1 MQKNYKENHLKPY
14 AIKSINSK
22 GRIYN
27 EKENSIRSPYQRD
40 RDRIIHS
47 SSFRRLKHKTQV
59 FVNTEGDHY
68 RTRLTHS
75 MEVSQISR
83 TLARFLGLN
92 EDLCE
97 TLSLSHD
104 LGHTPFGHAGEE
116 VLNQCMRR
124 HGGFNHNIQ
133 TLRIVTLLENK
144 YYKFFGLN
152 LTIETLDGLIKHNG
166 PVKNLNL
173 YNTILKKNLFKN
185 KIVFHAFPSLEAQVA
200 AISDDIAYNNHDL
213 EDGLRAG
220 LFTIEKF
227 NSIPFVSK
235 LINKHVNNTK
245 NYRREIIINQ
255 IVRELINVMVVDV
268 INTTNRNLK
277 KYNPQSIK
285 DIYKQDHLIVDFSDK
300 IKKVD
305 MQIKDF
311 LRHNMYNHK
320 KVIINT
326 NKGKRIIKV
335 LFNYL
340 SKNPKKYINEELLK
354 KAPKERVVAD
364 FIAGMTDRYA
374 INLHKKIKWIY
385 FQIIKKGLWII

>member
-133 TLRIVTLLENK
+133 TLRIVTLLEHK

-173 YNTILKKNLFKN
+173 YNTILKKNIFKN
-185 KIVFHAFPSLEAQVA
+185 KIVFHAFSSLEAQVA

-227 NSIPFVSK
+227 NSIPFVSR

-245 NYRREIIINQ
+245 NYRKEIIINQ

-285 DIYKQDHLIVDFSDK
+285 DIYKQDHLLVDFSDK
-300 IKKVD
+300 MKKVEK
-305 MQIKDF
+305 QIKDF

-320 KVIINT
+320 KVIINA
-326 NKGKRIIKV
+326 NKGKRIIQV

-340 SKNPKKYINEELLK
+340 SKNPKKYINEELLRK
-354 KAPKERVVAD
+354 EPKERVVAD

-374 INLHKKIKWIY
+374 INLHKKIK
-385 FQIIKKGLWII
+385 

>member
-1 MQKNYKENHLKPY
+1 MQKNYKEHHLKPY
-14 AIKSINSK
+14 AIKSINTK
-22 GRIYN
+22 GRIYD
-27 EKENSIRSPYQRD
+27 EKENSVRSPYQRD

-59 FVNTEGDHY
+59 FVDTEGDHY

-83 TLARFLGLN
+83 TLARSLGLN

-97 TLSLSHD
+97 ALSLSHD

-116 VLNQCMRR
+116 VLDQCMEG
-124 HGGFNHNIQ
+124 HGGFDHNIQ
-133 TLRIVTLLENK
+133 TLRIVTLIENK
-144 YYKFFGLN
+144 YYNFCGLN

-166 PVKNLNL
+166 PVKNINL
-173 YNTILKKNLFKN
+173 YNTVLKKNLLKN

-220 LFTIEKF
+220 LFTIERF
-227 NSIPFVSK
+227 NLIPFVSK

-285 DIYKQDHLIVDFSDK
+285 DIHNQDHLIVDFSDK
-300 IKKVD
+300 MKKVD

-340 SKNPKKYINEELLK
+340 SKNPKKYIKEELLK
-354 KAPKERVVAD
+354 KEPKERVVAD

-374 INLHKKIKWIY
+374 INLHKKIK
-385 FQIIKKGLWII
+385 

>member
-83 TLARFLGLN
+83 TLARSLGLN

-116 VLNQCMRR
+116 VLNQCMER

-173 YNTILKKNLFKN
+173 YNAILKKNLFKN

-227 NSIPFVSK
+227 NSIPLVSK

-245 NYRREIIINQ
+245 NYRRERIINQ

-340 SKNPKKYINEELLK
+340 SKNPKKYINDELLK
-354 KAPKERVVAD
+354 KELKERVVAD

-374 INLHKKIKWIY
+374 INLHKKIK
-385 FQIIKKGLWII
+385 

>member
-1 MQKNYKENHLKPY
+1 MKNYLRPY
-14 AIKSINSK
+14 AIKPINSK

-83 TLARFLGLN
+83 TLARTLGLN

-116 VLNQCMRR
+116 ILDQCMKRY
-124 HGGFNHNIQ
+124 GGFDHNIQ

-144 YYKFFGLN
+144 YYNFFGLN

-166 PVKNLNL
+166 PVKNLNF
-173 YNTILKKNLFKN
+173 YNTILKKDLFKN
-185 KIVFHAFPSLEAQVA
+185 KIVFHAFPSLEAQIA

-220 LFTIEKF
+220 LFTIEKL
-227 NSIPFVSK
+227 NSISFVSK
-235 LINKHVNNTK
+235 FINKHVRNK
-245 NYRREIIINQ
+245 KSFRREIIINQ
-255 IVRELINVMVVDV
+255 IVRELINIMVVDV

-300 IKKVD
+300 MKIVH
-305 MQIKDF
+305 MQIKYF
-311 LRHNMYNHK
+311 LRHYMYNHK

-326 NKGKRIIKV
+326 NRGKRIIKV

-340 SKNPKKYINEELLK
+340 LKNPKKYINEKLLK
-354 KAPKERVVAD
+354 KEAKERVVAD

-374 INLHKKIKWIY
+374 INLYKKIK
-385 FQIIKKGLWII
+385 